1 MKGKGGQLSEKEW
14 REVAGE
20 NERKQQMCEWNEEE
34 DGEDVAAHCENASGR
49 SVGVW
54 AVSQKMLT
62 WN

>member
-1 MKGKGGQLSEKEW
+1 MKGKSGQLSEKEW

-20 NERKQQMCEWNEEE
+20 NERKQQMCEWNGEE
-34 DGEDVAAHCENASGR
+34 DGEDVAADRENASSR

-54 AVSQKMLT
+54 PVSQKMLT